1 MGEKQG
7 LGVLA
12 EVAERLRA
20 HPHIHLVLCGAGA
33 ARPRLERRLAGCAN
47 VTLLPLQPE
56 AWLNAL
62 LNAADVHLLPQR
74 AEAEAFA
81 LPSKLA
87 GILASGRPLVA
98 QAEGGELAAATRHC
112 GIVTPPGD
120 AAAMAEAILEL
131 AADPD
136 RRRRL
141 GEVARQLAVEHLDR
155 EIIIARYE
163 QRLSWLVVGA
173 DGCVSHRGADMA
185 RTVGR
190 FTTTRAPAQ
199 MRRG

>member
-1 MGEKQG
+1 
-7 LGVLA
+7 
-12 EVAERLRA
+12 
-20 HPHIHLVLCGAGA
+20 
-33 ARPRLERRLAGCAN
+33 
-47 VTLLPLQPE
+47 
-56 AWLNAL
+56 
-62 LNAADVHLLPQR
+62 
-74 AEAEAFA
+74 

-87 GILASGRPLVA
+87 GILASGRPLVG

-131 AADPD
+131 AADAD
-136 RRRRL
+136 RRRQL

-155 EIIIARYE
+155 ETIIARYE
-163 QRLSWLVVGA
+163 QRLTWLVLGGTA
-173 DGCVSHRGADMA
+173 RMHRPGHMA
-185 RTVGR
+185 RTLGR